1 MSGTAMQTGT
11 NPRPS
16 LENPNATPAA
26 KRGAALRSVLAAAGI
41 TLLKIVTGIFTGSL
55 GMLSEAAHS
64 GIDLIAAALTLWSV
78 QLSDKPADDEHSY
91 GHGRVESLSAFI
103 ETVLMLVSCIWIVV
117 EAVRRLLV
125 HKLDLRISIWPILV
139 LILSIVVD
147 YTRSRQLRR
156 VALASNSQALE
167 ADALHFSTDIW
178 SSFAVLIGL
187 AASFAGAR
195 WKITWLE
202 YADPI
207 AAMLVSAIILRV
219 SWRLA
224 RETVDALLDATPPA
238 MRSKLTQA
246 IAEVDGVVSVDALR
260 MRRSGANYFA
270 DVTVGMPRTM
280 TFQRSEQLVCAATE
294 AVQRILPG
302 TDVVV
307 RTVPVASVAE
317 SVFDRVRAVASRA
330 NLSIHDVSVQEYSG
344 GLHVEQHLELDE
356 RLSLREAHDVVTK
369 IEAEMRRELPQIA
382 TITTHIES
390 EDVNIEHPVSLA
402 TDHDLEQ
409 HLRAIASTID
419 EILDVHDVVTTRVDD
434 RIQMSCHCTMP
445 DDLAMSRVHRIITEL
460 ESRFRRD
467 RPQVARLLIHP
478 EPATD

>member
-1 MSGTAMQTGT
+1 
-11 NPRPS
+11 
-16 LENPNATPAA
+16 
-26 KRGAALRSVLAAAGI
+26 
-41 TLLKIVTGIFTGSL
+41 
-55 GMLSEAAHS
+55 
-64 GIDLIAAALTLWSV
+64 
-78 QLSDKPADDEHSY
+78 
-91 GHGRVESLSAFI
+91 
-103 ETVLMLVSCIWIVV
+103 
-117 EAVRRLLV
+117 
-125 HKLDLRISIWPILV
+125 
-139 LILSIVVD
+139 
-147 YTRSRQLRR
+147 
-156 VALASNSQALE
+156 
-167 ADALHFSTDIW
+167 
-178 SSFAVLIGL
+178 
-187 AASFAGAR
+187 
-195 WKITWLE
+195 
-202 YADPI
+202 
-207 AAMLVSAIILRV
+207 
-219 SWRLA
+219 
-224 RETVDALLDATPPA
+224 
-238 MRSKLTQA
+238 
-246 IAEVDGVVSVDALR
+246 
-260 MRRSGANYFA
+260 
-270 DVTVGMPRTM
+270 M

-307 RTVPVASVAE
+307 RTVPVASIAE

-369 IEAEMRRELPQIA
+369 IEAEMRRELPQIT

-445 DDLAMSRVHRIITEL
+445 DDLAMSRVHRTITEL

-478 EPATD
+478 EPATDNRR